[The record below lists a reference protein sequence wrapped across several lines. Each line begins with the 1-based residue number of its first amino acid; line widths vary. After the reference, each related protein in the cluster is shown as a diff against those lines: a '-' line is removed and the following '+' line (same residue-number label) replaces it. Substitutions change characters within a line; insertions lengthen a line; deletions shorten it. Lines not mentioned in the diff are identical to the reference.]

1 MGILN
6 KIKGIFMEEVE
17 EVVDEDTKALE
28 KIKEKPPVA
37 KKIETPREEKEEKAP
52 EVVVAPPVVEPIVEE
67 DRYDHTKEFSKPI
80 ELEVE
85 KEIIEHKF
93 PMDFDDKDFE
103 MDERKDKF
111 EVKEEIVDLPKEE
124 PKYEEEVTPAV
135 LYHEKRVDKV
145 VEYDYSEPE
154 KVETYGEKSPSKT
167 GFQRSPIISPVW
179 GILDKNYRKEEIVTK
194 REIRLTTN
202 NQKADLD
209 LVREKAYGDLANDI
223 SESIHEEEKNDIEV
237 LEDEKKEEPKEDN
250 NEKDNLLYDLSENAQ
265 PSVKVVTMGDAE
277 EYFNDLGLEYN
288 VDYKVDKE
296 EVKEEEE
303 PPIKVENKKEKQEE
317 DDDDLQDDELINL
330 IDAMYESK

>member
-37 KKIETPREEKEEKAP
+37 KKIETPREEKEEKTP
-52 EVVVAPPVVEPIVEE
+52 VVLEPPVVEPIVEE
-67 DRYDHTKEFSKPI
+67 ESYDHTKEFSKPI
-80 ELEVE
+80 EVE
-85 KEIIEHKF
+85 EIEHRF

-103 MDERKDKF
+103 MDERKDKL
-111 EVKEEIVDLPKEE
+111 EVKEELPKEE
-124 PKYEEEVTPAV
+124 PVYEEVVESPV
-135 LYHEKRVDKV
+135 LYHEKRVDKK
-145 VEYDYSEPE
+145 VEYEYEYEEPTKAEAYVE
-154 KVETYGEKSPSKT
+154 KAHSKT

-179 GILDKNYRKEEIVTK
+179 GILDKNYRKEEIVSK

-202 NQKADLD
+202 NKKADLD

-223 SESIHEEEKNDIEV
+223 TESIHEEEKNEV
-237 LEDEKKEEPKEDN
+237 EVIDDDKEEDSI
-250 NEKDNLLYDLSENAQ
+250 KDNLLYDLSENAR

-277 EYFNDLGLEYN
+277 EYFNELGLEYN
-288 VDYKVDKE
+288 VDYKVAKE
-296 EVKEEEE
+296 EPAEGKEKIIKDEKVPVK
-303 PPIKVENKKEKQEE
+303 IENKKEEVEE
-317 DDDDLQDDELINL
+317 DDLQDDELINL